1 MSISSS
7 AGDTTVV
14 DLADIG
20 RTFETTPPV
29 HALIDVNL
37 RVERGEW
44 IAVVGP
50 SGSGK
55 STLLNV
61 LGLLDL
67 ASNGTYRLDGIDVS
81 ELSNAELTAVR
92 GERIGFVFQSFH
104 LLSHRTV
111 LENVMLAEIYGTT
124 TRRFPRS
131 GRRDRAAAALER
143 VGLGHRLEFLPS
155 RLSGGE
161 RQRVAIA
168 RAIVTKPT
176 LLLADEPTGNL
187 DTVTTESILELFE
200 DLRADDLTIVM
211 ITHDAE
217 VAERAGRSVHIRD
230 GRLT

>member
-1 MSISSS
+1 MT
-7 AGDTTVV
+7 GDPDGTVAVV
-14 DLADIG
+14 DLVDLR
-20 RTFETTPPV
+20 RTFDTTPPV
-29 HALIDVNL
+29 HALVDVNL
-37 RVERGEW
+37 RVARGEW

-67 ASNGTYRLDGIDVS
+67 ASNGTYRLDGIDVAD
-81 ELSNAELTAVR
+81 LSDAELTAVR

-124 TRRFPRS
+124 NRRFPRA

-168 RAIVTKPT
+168 RSIVTQPT

-187 DTVTTESILELFE
+187 DTATTESILELFE

-217 VAERAGRSVHIRD
+217 VAERAGRSVRIRD
-230 GRLT
+230 GHLT